1 MVNRNF
7 ISFLT
12 PLFFAATALT
22 LAGSAIAAEIFPSR
36 PVKLIVPYPAG
47 GPVDSVAR
55 GLADR
60 LSKVWG
66 QPVVIDN
73 RGGAN
78 EIIAGDLAA
87 KSPPDGYTIMLA
99 GDPTFSGNQFLF
111 KKMPFNNLAD
121 LVPVTR
127 VTFVNMAFIVSGD
140 LPVTNLKEFVALMK
154 ANPGKYNYGS
164 AGAGGPT
171 HIPFDA
177 FARQAG
183 FQMTHVAYKGIAPAV
198 QDLLGGQIQA
208 MIAGSSAA
216 TPYIS
221 SGKMKVLAISGSK
234 RAKSLPDVPTL
245 TEAGFP
251 NTGMYFYLGLAVPRG
266 VPKPIIEQIASASR
280 QVLKDPVF
288 VEKTLD
294 TFGMEPMGET
304 PEQFAEFLK
313 IDRASA
319 EKKIRDSGVKL
330 D

>member
-1 MVNRNF
+1 MIQKTTSTMRRA
-7 ISFLT
+7 IL
-12 PLFFAATALT
+12 AAAVLV
-22 LAGSAIAAEIFPSR
+22 LAGPGFADTYPSR

-60 LSKVWG
+60 LSKLWH
-66 QPVVIDN
+66 QPVLIDN

-78 EIIAGDLAA
+78 EIIAADMTA
-87 KSPPDGYTIMLA
+87 KSPADGYTILLG
-99 GDPTFSGNQFLF
+99 GDPTFSGNRFLF
-111 KKMPFNNLAD
+111 SKMPFNSLTD

-127 VTFVNMAFIVSGD
+127 VTHVNMAFIVDGN
-140 LPVTNLKEFVALMK
+140 LPVNNLKEFVALMK

-171 HIPFDA
+171 HIQFDA
-177 FARQAG
+177 FTRQAG

-198 QDLLGGQIQA
+198 QDLLGGQVQA

-216 TPYIS
+216 TPYLA
-221 SGKMKVLAISGSK
+221 SGKMKVLAINGTK
-234 RAKSLPDVPTL
+234 RAKSLPNVPTL
-245 TEAGFP
+245 AEAGYP
-251 NTGMYFYLGLAVPRG
+251 NTEMYFYLGLTVPKG
-266 VPKPIIEQIASASR
+266 VPKPIIDQIASATR
-280 QVLKDPVF
+280 TVLTDQVF

-313 IDRASA
+313 RDRASA